1 LKELVDESV
10 TGTHPARHEKR
21 KRAILKSINA
31 CTSFRCR
38 PAPEHLSMPSRKP
51 GPIDYNALPELLRP
65 LAERS
70 EIRRFRKGSLVLD
83 EGDRGD
89 SIYIVLAGELRAFTG
104 SDSGRHITYGLY
116 GPGDWLGEMGLD
128 GGPRMASVEA
138 LADSTCALVE
148 RPTLLQ
154 YISERPAFAM
164 EIIARVIQRARVS
177 ALAASQFAL
186 NDAYGRLKRWLDAVA
201 QAQFDGT
208 RLVREPLA
216 ELDLPQRLGCSRE
229 MAGSILRDLEHA
241 AIISLDDGRLR
252 ILRELP
258 SHW

>member
-1 LKELVDESV
+1 MS
-10 TGTHPARHEKR
+10 AR
-21 KRAILKSINA
+21 KS
-31 CTSFRCR
+31 
-38 PAPEHLSMPSRKP
+38 
-51 GPIDYNALPELLRP
+51 GPIDYNALPEILRP

-89 SIYIVLAGELRAFTG
+89 ALLIVLAGELRAFTG
-104 SDSGRHITYGLY
+104 SDTGRHVTYGLF
-116 GPGDWLGEMGLD
+116 GPGDYLGEMGLD
-128 GGPRMASVEA
+128 GGTRMASVEA
-138 LADSTCALVE
+138 LSDTTCAYVE
-148 RPTLLQ
+148 RATLQQ
-154 YISERPAFAM
+154 YFTERPQFAF
-164 EIIARVIQRARVS
+164 ELIAKVVQRARV
-177 ALAASQFAL
+177 ATLAASQYAL

-201 QAQFDGT
+201 QAQHDGT

-216 ELDLPQRLGCSRE
+216 EIDLPQRLGCSQE

-241 AIISLDDGRLR
+241 AIISLEDGRLR